1 MAVHAQLKQV
11 DHSRFLARADDGP
24 AYMIDGGDE
33 ACGTTPMQMMLMS
46 IAACTSIDVS
56 HILAKKRVQLAEFQ
70 VNIVG
75 EEAQE
80 HPQRFTKLIIEYV
93 FHGKNLKTKALEQ
106 AIELSETKY
115 CCALASVN
123 AELESSYRI
132 VTSNE

>member
-1 MAVHAQLKQV
+1 MTIQAHLERV
-11 DHSRFLARADDGP
+11 DETCFVAKSSGGP
-24 AYMIDGGDE
+24 AYVIDSGDE
-33 ACGTTPMQMMLMS
+33 AGGTTPMQMLLMG
-46 IAACTSIDVS
+46 IAGCTAIDVN
-56 HILAKKRVQLAEFQ
+56 HILAKKRIELAEFE

-75 EEAQE
+75 EEAIE

-93 FHGKNLKTKALEQ
+93 FHGMRLRPKALEQ

-132 VTSNE
+132 VETT